1 MHAFPVFVLP
11 VIAVILGRRRRA
23 PGGCRVSS
31 SPSTKG
37 EVAPPAHGTASDQQ
51 PAGRGGD
58 GPTASWV
65 EVVATVVLA
74 LAAVATAWSATRR

>member
-1 MHAFPVFVLP
+1 MHAFSVFVFP
-11 VIAVILGRRRRA
+11 VIAVILGRHRRA
-23 PGGCRVSS
+23 WGCRVSS
-31 SPSTKG
+31 SPGTEG